1 MATVGGI
8 PYEIQNL
15 FSIDEIKAM
24 VAPIAEQYGIA
35 RMFLF
40 GSYARGEA
48 KPNSDLDFRVDK
60 GSLRGLI
67 QLGGLYS
74 DLEETFD
81 KRLDLLTTGS
91 LEQKFLDR
99 ISSGEILIHGH

>member
-1 MATVGGI
+1 MARV
-8 PYEIQNL
+8 
-15 FSIDEIKAM
+15 
-24 VAPIAEQYGIA
+24 
-35 RMFLF
+35 FLF

-48 KPNSDLDFRVDK
+48 KSDSDLDFRVDK

-81 KRLDLLTTGS
+81 KKLDLLTTNS

-99 ISSGEILIHGH
+99 ISNEEILVYGR